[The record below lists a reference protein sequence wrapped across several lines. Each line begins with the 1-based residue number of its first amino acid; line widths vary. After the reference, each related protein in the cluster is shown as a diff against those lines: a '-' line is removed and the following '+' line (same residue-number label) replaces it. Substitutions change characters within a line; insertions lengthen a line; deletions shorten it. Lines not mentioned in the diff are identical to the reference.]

1 MYGDLQGN
9 FHGLQLPRPET
20 LKNAFVL
27 WPLASLEPDVV
38 HPEAGRRF
46 AELWQE
52 ADIEQQLWPVRF
64 QWKGEELT
72 PASLLLA
79 ADQR

>member
-1 MYGDLQGN
+1 L
-9 FHGLQLPRPET
+9 
-20 LKNAFVL
+20 
-27 WPLASLEPDVV
+27 LEPDVV
-38 HPEAGRRF
+38 HPESGRRF

-64 QWKGEELT
+64 QWKGGELT
-72 PASLLLA
+72 PAPLLLA